1 MFKRITTSQYL
12 VRQLLLTTIVSL
24 CFSIQAIAQRYAK
37 NAFDAQYSK
46 VRQNPDGSA
55 SVDITVKIN
64 TKAKKNSY
72 NLEVRYFA
80 PYTKKWMPVEILN
93 DVKKPQG
100 NGVTEKMI
108 TWTFDVRKMT
118 RETVP
123 FDGEGYIRFKV
134 FILGHNKSAIATGK
148 KTKIQVWQFIAA
160 AGLFV
165 GGEVMGS
172 KATNTFS
179 GYDLSKTSAEAE
191 AIRTQ
196 ANGQARIAN
205 YLRMGA
211 WAFVGWG
218 IVKNIFR
225 IRNKV
230 TQKNTASKR
239 LGFGVVY
246 GGQAPRFAL
255 KYKF

>member
-1 MFKRITTSQYL
+1 MFKRIATPFAK
-12 VRQLLLTTIVSL
+12 QLLLMMLISL
-24 CFSIQAIAQRYAK
+24 YFSSQSVAQRYAK
-37 NAFDAQYSK
+37 NAFDAQYGK
-46 VRQNPDGSA
+46 VRQNTDGSA

-64 TKAKKNSY
+64 AKARKNSY

-80 PYTKKWMPVEILN
+80 PFSKKWMPVEIIN
-93 DVKKPQG
+93 DVKKPKG
-100 NGVTEKMI
+100 SGITEKMI

-118 RETVP
+118 RETIP
-123 FDGEGYIRFKV
+123 FDNEGYIRFKV
-134 FILGHNKSAIATGK
+134 FILGHNKSAVATGK

-165 GGEVMGS
+165 GGEIMNS
-172 KATNTFS
+172 QANKTFS
-179 GYDLSKTSAEAE
+179 GYDLSTTSAEAE
-191 AIRTQ
+191 SIRTQ
-196 ANGQARIAN
+196 ANGQARVAN

-218 IVKNIFR
+218 VIKNIFR
-225 IRNKV
+225 IRNKI

-239 LGFGVVY
+239 LRFGVVY